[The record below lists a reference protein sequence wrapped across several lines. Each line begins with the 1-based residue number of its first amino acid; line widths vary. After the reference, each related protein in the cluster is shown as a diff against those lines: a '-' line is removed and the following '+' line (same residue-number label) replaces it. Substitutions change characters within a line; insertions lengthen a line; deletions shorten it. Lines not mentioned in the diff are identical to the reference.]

1 MGDIENGP
9 GASPALIESVTVS
22 SRDNGKSL
30 SPSPER
36 AKRSSPEPAKRSC
49 PEPAKSDSSEP
60 AKSDSSEPAKSDS
73 PEPAKS
79 DSPEPA
85 KRDSP
90 EPAKSDS
97 PEPAKSDSPEPAS
110 ASPEPV
116 STPLT
121 AEEIDAKMVQSAS
134 SAINWDELKNSKKYD
149 EDGSMWKHH

>member
-36 AKRSSPEPAKRSC
+36 
-49 PEPAKSDSSEP
+49 
-60 AKSDSSEPAKSDS
+60 
-73 PEPAKS
+73 AKS

-134 SAINWDELKNSKKYD
+134 SGINWDELKNSKKYD
-149 EDGSMWKHH
+149 EDGSMWKYHNSML